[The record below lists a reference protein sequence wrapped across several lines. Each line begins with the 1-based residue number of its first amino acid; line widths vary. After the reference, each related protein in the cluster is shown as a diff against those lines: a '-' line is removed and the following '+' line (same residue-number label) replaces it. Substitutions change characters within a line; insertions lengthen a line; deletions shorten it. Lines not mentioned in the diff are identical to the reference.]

1 MITAGSGWQDEWAL
15 QEYVAGSWGESGSAG
30 GEEGAHV
37 WTDQPKTNHNPISI
51 YFEISALWTCENVPR
66 PDTIVTNVLSIKSTN
81 TYSSCHFWKP
91 PSPFKQALQDHCE
104 IKHQLPKLQMAN
116 IFLHKCGNVFW
127 GCSTRGCGVV
137 LTGIKLEHSLSGQTC
152 FHTNLHVKTFH
163 CRL

>member
-1 MITAGSGWQDEWAL
+1 MNGHCRSTWLGLEGSQGQ
-15 QEYVAGSWGESGSAG
+15 QG
-30 GEEGAHV
+30 GRKEHTCGP
-37 WTDQPKTNHNPISI
+37 TNPKPTTTQISI